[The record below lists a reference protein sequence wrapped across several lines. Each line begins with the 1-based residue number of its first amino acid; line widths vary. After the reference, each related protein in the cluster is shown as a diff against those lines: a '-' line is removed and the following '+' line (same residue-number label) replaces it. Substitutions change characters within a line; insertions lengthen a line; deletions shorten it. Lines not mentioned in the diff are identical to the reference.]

1 MLALAP
7 AVFAPFEHPV
17 HSLVHE
23 LPPPKP
29 VAVVH
34 VGPPKT
40 GSTTLQYQLLRDA
53 DPVDVVQPDLFAQSK
68 AEHEVH
74 AVGQRRDGPRS

>member
-1 MLALAP
+1 MLALTP
-7 AVFAPFEHPV
+7 AVLAPFEHPV

-40 GSTTLQYQLLRDA
+40 GSTTLQSAGLA
-53 DPVDVVQPDLFAQSK
+53 
-68 AEHEVH
+68 
-74 AVGQRRDGPRS
+74 AVTLQK

>member
-7 AVFAPFEHPV
+7 AVLAPFEHQV

-40 GSTTLQYQLLRDA
+40 GSTTLQSVPEGP
-53 DPVDVVQPDLFAQSK
+53 PVSPLTLQK
-68 AEHEVH
+68 
-74 AVGQRRDGPRS
+74 